1 MGRVE
6 SGWEFLVWSQWILVG
21 LRFNGLIEIVT
32 AVEVVEDLQLAA
44 DDISDDESLE
54 DVVVPFS
61 DGCSVDIFIT
71 KSKTLF

>member
-1 MGRVE
+1 M
-6 SGWEFLVWSQWILVG
+6 
-21 LRFNGLIEIVT
+21 T
-32 AVEVVEDLQLAA
+32 AVEVVENLQPAA

-71 KSKTLF
+71 KSNSL